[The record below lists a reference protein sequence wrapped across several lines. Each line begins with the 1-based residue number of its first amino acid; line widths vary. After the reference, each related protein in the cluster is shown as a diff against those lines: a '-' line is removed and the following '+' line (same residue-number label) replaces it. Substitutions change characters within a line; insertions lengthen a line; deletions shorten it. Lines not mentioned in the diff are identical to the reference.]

1 MNYRKLNLT
10 FGWLVF
16 LIATIVY
23 FITIEDTVSLW
34 DCGEYITTAYKLEVG
49 HPPGAPLFMMIGR
62 LFSFFA
68 DPENVA
74 VSINR
79 LSALSSSLSILF
91 MFWSITLLAKKI
103 ALKDKKELSKGDK
116 IAVLGSGLIGSLAY
130 TFSDSFWFSAVEGE
144 VYAMASLFT
153 AIIFWAILKWDEE
166 MALVQHENLDADYA
180 PNRWL
185 LLIMF
190 LLGLAIGVHLLGILV
205 VPAIG
210 FVIYFRYKK
219 VADIK
224 GILLTGI
231 VALLTFKMSVVTNDA
246 GSIVGL
252 TSVGNAIYLSGLK
265 WLVMLAPLGIVFYMS
280 FGINKMSA
288 SKAQTTFWVFAG
300 LMGLSLSSILL
311 VYTGMSVTRVFFI
324 CSATFGAMSIYGYT
338 TKRDLTK
345 LGSFLMMGL
354 IGIIIASIVNIFMK
368 SSMMY
373 FVISILGVLIFVGLT
388 AYDTQKIKNMYTS
401 SDSGELM
408 GKKAVM
414 GALTLYLDFINLF
427 IMLLRLFGQRR

>member
-1 MNYRKLNLT
+1 MEFNK
-10 FGWLVF
+10 
-16 LIATIVY
+16 
-23 FITIEDTVSLW
+23 
-34 DCGEYITTAYKLEVG
+34 
-49 HPPGAPLFMMIGR
+49 
-62 LFSFFA
+62 
-68 DPENVA
+68 
-74 VSINR
+74 
-79 LSALSSSLSILF
+79 
-91 MFWSITLLAKKI
+91 
-103 ALKDKKELSKGDK
+103 
-116 IAVLGSGLIGSLAY
+116 
-130 TFSDSFWFSAVEGE
+130 
-144 VYAMASLFT
+144 
-153 AIIFWAILKWDEE
+153 
-166 MALVQHENLDADYA
+166 
-180 PNRWL
+180 
-185 LLIMF
+185 
-190 LLGLAIGVHLLGILV
+190 
-205 VPAIG
+205 
-210 FVIYFRYKK
+210 
-219 VADIK
+219 K
-224 GILLTGI
+224 GILGRAKEAAQHSTAVTDEGLRAYMLKVYNYMATGI
-231 VALLTFKMSVVTNDA
+231 LMTGIIALITFKMSVVTDSS

-252 TSVGNAIYLSGLK
+252 TQVGNAIYMSGLK

-288 SKAQTTFWVFAG
+288 AKAQTTFWIFAA

-311 VYTGMSVTRVFFI
+311 VYTGMSITRVFFI

-388 AYDTQKIKNMYTS
+388 AYDTQKIKNMYAA
-401 SDSGELM
+401 SDTGELM